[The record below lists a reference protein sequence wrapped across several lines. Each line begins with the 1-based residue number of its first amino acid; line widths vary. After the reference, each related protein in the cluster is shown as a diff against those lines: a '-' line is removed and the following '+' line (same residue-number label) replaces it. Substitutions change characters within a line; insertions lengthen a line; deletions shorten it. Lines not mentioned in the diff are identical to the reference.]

1 MDKGGILFCTPNFV
15 LLTSGGFGQRKGDK
29 ENGGRI
35 KIRVTPMAP
44 LKVNL

>member
-1 MDKGGILFCTPNFV
+1 MDKGGDFVCTPHFV

-29 ENGGRI
+29 ENGGR
-35 KIRVTPMAP
+35 KIRVTPMAL